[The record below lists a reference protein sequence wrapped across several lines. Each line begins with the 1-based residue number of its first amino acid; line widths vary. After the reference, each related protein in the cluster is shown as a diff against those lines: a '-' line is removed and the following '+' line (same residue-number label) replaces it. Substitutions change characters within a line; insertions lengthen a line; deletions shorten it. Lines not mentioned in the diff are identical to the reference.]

1 MNKWQEIMSIP
12 IWLELR
18 VTSRLP
24 SLDSLAAMWSHISK
38 EVEEWYGTFRSLPER
53 EEMENKREII

>member
-18 VTSRLP
+18 VTSRLH
-24 SLDSLAAMWSHISK
+24 SLVSLEAMWRHIPK
-38 EVEEWYGTFRSLPER
+38 EVEEWYGTFRSLPKR
-53 EEMENKREII
+53 EEMGKKREII